1 MKKRFQ
7 KWDLWFDFSIA
18 VYRRENKWFDDMA
31 NVVREENRAKTV
43 EKIQEIYTKEQIEAE
58 MEFMVKEGYA
68 YLDAGANSL
77 SSLHLTPMIKRALMA
92 GLKRALMQKSK
103 RYEKLY
109 ASEGL
114 TKI

>member
-1 MKKRFQ
+1 M
-7 KWDLWFDFSIA
+7 WFDFSIA
-18 VYRRENKWFDDMA
+18 VYRRENKWFDDMV
-31 NVVREENRAKTV
+31 NVVREGNRAKTT

-58 MEFMVKEGYA
+58 IEFMVKEGYA
-68 YLDAGANSL
+68 YLDAGTNSL
-77 SSLHLTPMIKRALMA
+77 SSLRLTLMIKRALMT

-114 TKI
+114 IKI

>member
-18 VYRRENKWFDDMA
+18 VYRRENKWFDDMV

-43 EKIQEIYTKEQIEAE
+43 EKIEETYTKEQIEAE
-58 MEFMVKEGYA
+58 IEFMVNEGYA
-68 YLDAGANSL
+68 YLDAGTNSL
-77 SSLHLTPMIKRALMA
+77 SSLRLAPMIKRALMT
-92 GLKRALMQKSK
+92 GLKRAWMRKSK

-109 ASEGL
+109 ASEGVI
-114 TKI
+114 KI